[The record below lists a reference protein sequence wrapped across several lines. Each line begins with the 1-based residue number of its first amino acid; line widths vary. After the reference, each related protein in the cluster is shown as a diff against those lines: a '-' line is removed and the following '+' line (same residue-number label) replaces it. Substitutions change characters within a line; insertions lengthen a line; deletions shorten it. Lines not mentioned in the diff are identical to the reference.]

1 MKILLV
7 HNRYQIAGGEDTLVR
22 QESAMLRSVGA
33 EVRVFEADNKSIT
46 GFGQKMRAAA
56 DVVYSWEMRAHVED
70 VLRGFAPDII
80 HVHNFFP
87 LISPSVY
94 DAAAALQYPVVQTLH
109 NYRLLCANAQLFR
122 HGQVCHD
129 CLGRWLA
136 WPAVAYGCYRG
147 SHAGSASVAAMLA
160 IHRVRGTW
168 SKKVHRYIV
177 LTDFAR
183 RLFVEHAG
191 IPSEKLVVKPNAVK
205 DLGMGDGRGEFAL
218 YVGRLSPEK
227 GIAVLLEAAR
237 CGMGIPLKVAG
248 AGPLQPELEA
258 AHSHGEL
265 TYLGEQSPDQ
275 VKLLMN
281 QATVLLA
288 PSLWYEG
295 QPMIVPEAF
304 SSGLPV
310 IASRIGSLSTLISHD
325 HNGLHVEPGNGGELC
340 SATRR
345 IAQNPGLREKLR
357 TGARHTYETLYRPES
372 NMTALFAIYESAARE
387 CQAST

>member
-1 MKILLV
+1 
-7 HNRYQIAGGEDTLVR
+7 
-22 QESAMLRSVGA
+22 
-33 EVRVFEADNKSIT
+33 
-46 GFGQKMRAAA
+46 
-56 DVVYSWEMRAHVED
+56 
-70 VLRGFAPDII
+70 
-80 HVHNFFP
+80 
-87 LISPSVY
+87 
-94 DAAAALQYPVVQTLH
+94 
-109 NYRLLCANAQLFR
+109 
-122 HGQVCHD
+122 
-129 CLGRWLA
+129 
-136 WPAVAYGCYRG
+136 
-147 SHAGSASVAAMLA
+147 
-160 IHRVRGTW
+160 
-168 SKKVHRYIV
+168 
-177 LTDFAR
+177 
-183 RLFVEHAG
+183 
-191 IPSEKLVVKPNAVK
+191 
-205 DLGMGDGRGEFAL
+205 
-218 YVGRLSPEK
+218 
-227 GIAVLLEAAR
+227 
-237 CGMGIPLKVAG
+237 MGIPLKVAG

-288 PSLWYEG
+288 PSLWYQG